1 MPRIRCHYEDCV
13 FLEEGYCGAA
23 AIELDPEMG
32 CQTYSRVDDAAT
44 DEDDE
49 WDEEALD
56 EDEWDE
62 EDEDLYEEDDEE
74 DWDDEEEEDEF

>member
-23 AIELDPEMG
+23 AVEIDPEMG
-32 CQTYSRVDDAAT
+32 CQTYSRADDAAT
-44 DEDDE
+44 DEDE
-49 WDEEALD
+49 WDEEGFD

-62 EDEDLYEEDDEE
+62 EEEDLYEDEDDE
-74 DWDDEEEEDEF
+74 DWDDDEEEDEY